1 MRLKVWTILASLLT
15 TATVVTGCHVFG
27 RQNPAIERWSGP
39 VADLRAQWN
48 SAAGIDLLNGPA
60 VPVRAYLESRWL
72 AQWAGSMDYTYP
84 GFTDAVAPNVD
95 AASDIGAS
103 QRRPEVSAHLV
114 DPFVGTDH
122 FRILS
127 IGGSDRDMTAIV
139 CNYTYSMSTKNDDG
153 TYSSVARTQTREPR
167 GIFAE
172 WISLSA
178 PAEQTQP
185 ALPPQEGPA
194 PAPSANVFGGWQVTG
209 NLSSISTE
217 LPGFDEVWPTYDA
230 DTQACVDQAPDP
242 PARIAFLING
252 NHPRED
258 FPTSAPSPGWPEKRS

>member
-1 MRLKVWTILASLLT
+1 MMTLRALSALLLT
-15 TATVVTGCHVFG
+15 TSTALTGCHVFSS
-27 RQNPAIERWSGP
+27 NPPAIERWSGP
-39 VADLRAQWN
+39 VADLRTQWT
-48 SAAGIDLLNGPA
+48 SATGVDLLSGPS

-72 AQWAGSMDYTYP
+72 AQWAGNMDYAYP
-84 GFTDAVAPNVD
+84 GFTEAVAPNVD
-95 AASDIGAS
+95 EPSDIGAS
-103 QRRPEVSAHLV
+103 QRRPQVSSHLA

-127 IGGSDRDMTAIV
+127 IIGSDRDMTAIV

-172 WISLSA
+172 RISLST
-178 PAEQTQP
+178 PLETQP

-194 PAPSANVFGGWQVTG
+194 PAPSANVFGGLQITG

-217 LPGFDEVWPTYDA
+217 LPGFAKVWPTYDA
-230 DTQACVDQAPDP
+230 DTQACVEQAPDP

-252 NHPRED
+252 NHSRDD
-258 FPTSAPSPGWPEKRS
+258 FPTSAPSPGWPEKSS